1 MIKKKKI
8 LVLGDVM
15 LDRYWTGKVN
25 RISPEAPVPVVDI
38 TQTFDKP
45 GGAANVA
52 KNLADFGM
60 DVTLLGLIGDDDTSA
75 SLKSLISNSNI
86 AFHPI
91 IDSEIRTTLKLRV
104 IDQNQQLLRIDHE
117 DANISKKIG
126 SSYDKIKQLLQNCD
140 GIVISD
146 YNKGVV
152 KPIIQKVIQDANHL
166 GIMTFID
173 PKGDDFSVYK
183 SSTLVKPNLS
193 EFELIMGKFSN
204 EDEFEKNGKKLRKD
218 LNIQYLLVTRGKDG
232 MTLFSEE
239 GVQSFHS
246 IKKDVFDVTGAGDT
260 VISILSSFII
270 AGENV
275 AKAVELSNIAASLSV
290 LKLGST
296 SVSQN
301 ELEHAS
307 KSQ

>member
-8 LVLGDVM
+8 LVVGDVM

-25 RISPEAPVPVVDI
+25 RISPEAPVPIVDI
-38 TQTFDKP
+38 TETFDKP

-60 DVTLLGLIGDDDTSA
+60 DVTLVGLIGNDETSE
-75 SLKSLISNSNI
+75 SLKNLISSTNI
-86 AFHPI
+86 SFHPI
-91 IDSEIRTTLKLRV
+91 IDTNIRTTLKLRV

-117 DANISKKIG
+117 DVNVSKIITN
-126 SSYDKIKQLLQNCD
+126 SYKDIKKLLDNCD

-146 YNKGVV
+146 YDKGVV
-152 KPIIQKVIQDANHL
+152 KPIIHDVIRDANDL
-166 GIMTFID
+166 NLMTFID
-173 PKGDDFSVYK
+173 PKGNDFGVYE

-193 EFELIMGKFSN
+193 EFELITGKSEN
-204 EDEFEKNGKKLRKD
+204 SAEFETNGKNLRERLK
-218 LNIQYLLVTRGKDG
+218 IKYLLVTRGKDG

-239 GVQSFHS
+239 DVQHFESV
-246 IKKDVFDVTGAGDT
+246 KKDVFDVTGAGDT
-260 VISILSSFII
+260 VISILSSCII
-270 AGENV
+270 AGESV
-275 AKAVELSNIAASLSV
+275 SKSVVLSNIAASLSV

-301 ELEHAS
+301 ELESAF
-307 KSQ
+307 KE

>member
-38 TQTFDKP
+38 KETFDKP

-117 DANISKKIG
+117 DANISKKIE
-126 SSYDKIKQLLQNCD
+126 SSYDKIKELLQNCD

-193 EFELIMGKFSN
+193 EFEHIMGKSN
-204 EDEFEKNGKKLRKD
+204 NVDEFEKNGKKLRED

>member
-1 MIKKKKI
+1 
-8 LVLGDVM
+8 
-15 LDRYWTGKVN
+15 
-25 RISPEAPVPVVDI
+25 
-38 TQTFDKP
+38 
-45 GGAANVA
+45 
-52 KNLADFGM
+52 M

-126 SSYDKIKQLLQNCD
+126 SSYDKIKELLQNCD

-193 EFELIMGKFSN
+193 EFELIMGNSSN
-204 EDEFEKNGKKLRKD
+204 EDEFEKNGKKLRED
-218 LNIQYLLVTRGKDG
+218 LDIQYLLVTRGKDG
-232 MTLFSEE
+232 MTLFSEK

>member
-25 RISPEAPVPVVDI
+25 RISPEAPVPVVDV
-38 TQTFDKP
+38 TETFDKP

-126 SSYDKIKQLLQNCD
+126 SSYDKIKELLQNCD

-193 EFELIMGKFSN
+193 EFELIMGKSSN
-204 EDEFEKNGKKLRKD
+204 VDEFEKNGKKLRED

-239 GVQSFHS
+239 GVRSFHS

>member
-117 DANISKKIG
+117 DANISKKIE
-126 SSYDKIKQLLQNCD
+126 SSYDKIKELLQNCD

-193 EFELIMGKFSN
+193 EFELIMGKSSN
-204 EDEFEKNGKKLRKD
+204 VDEFEKNGKKLRED

-239 GVQSFHS
+239 GAQSFHS

>member
-126 SSYDKIKQLLQNCD
+126 SSYA
-140 GIVISD
+140 VS
-146 YNKGVV
+146 YT
-152 KPIIQKVIQDANHL
+152 HL
-166 GIMTFID
+166 RAHET
-173 PKGDDFSVYK
+173 
-183 SSTLVKPNLS
+183 
-193 EFELIMGKFSN
+193 
-204 EDEFEKNGKKLRKD
+204 
-218 LNIQYLLVTRGKDG
+218 
-232 MTLFSEE
+232 
-239 GVQSFHS
+239 
-246 IKKDVFDVTGAGDT
+246 
-260 VISILSSFII
+260 
-270 AGENV
+270 
-275 AKAVELSNIAASLSV
+275 
-290 LKLGST
+290 
-296 SVSQN
+296 
-301 ELEHAS
+301 
-307 KSQ
+307 

>member
-15 LDRYWTGKVN
+15 LDRYWTGKVS

-38 TQTFDKP
+38 AETFDKP

-60 DVTLLGLIGDDDTSA
+60 DVILVGLIGDDETSD
-75 SLKSLISNSNI
+75 SLKSIIADTNIS
-86 AFHPI
+86 FYPI
-91 IDSEIRTTLKLRV
+91 IDTSIRTTLKLRV

-117 DANISKKIG
+117 DANISKKIK
-126 SSYDKIKQLLQNCD
+126 SSYNDIKNLLDSCD
-140 GIVISD
+140 GVVISD
-146 YNKGVV
+146 YDKGVV
-152 KPIIQKVIQDANHL
+152 KPIIHDVIRDANHL
-166 GIMTFID
+166 DLMTFID
-173 PKGDDFSVYK
+173 PKGNDFSVYT

-193 EFELIMGKFSN
+193 EFELIMGKSN
-204 EDEFEKNGKKLRKD
+204 NPTEFEDNGMKLRERLK
-218 LNIQYLLVTRGKDG
+218 IKHLLVTRGKDG

-239 GVQSFHS
+239 GVQIFKSV
-246 IKKDVFDVTGAGDT
+246 KKDVFDVTGAGDT
-260 VISILSSFII
+260 VISILSSCII
-270 AGENV
+270 AGKSVTESV
-275 AKAVELSNIAASLSV
+275 RLSNIAASLSV

-301 ELEHAS
+301 ELESAS
-307 KSQ
+307 KE

>member
-8 LVLGDVM
+8 LVVGDVM

-25 RISPEAPVPVVDI
+25 RISPEAPVPIVDI
-38 TQTFDKP
+38 TETFDKP

-60 DVTLLGLIGDDDTSA
+60 DVTLVGLIGNDETSE
-75 SLKSLISNSNI
+75 SLKNLISSTNI
-86 AFHPI
+86 SFHPI
-91 IDSEIRTTLKLRV
+91 IDTNIRTTLKLRV

-117 DANISKKIG
+117 DVNVSKIITN
-126 SSYDKIKQLLQNCD
+126 SYKDIKKLLDNCD

-146 YNKGVV
+146 YDKGVV
-152 KPIIQKVIQDANHL
+152 KPIIHDVIRDANDL
-166 GIMTFID
+166 NLMTFID
-173 PKGDDFSVYK
+173 PKGNDFGVYE

-193 EFELIMGKFSN
+193 EFELITGKSEN
-204 EDEFEKNGKKLRKD
+204 SAEFETNGKNLRERLK
-218 LNIQYLLVTRGKDG
+218 IKYLLVTRGKDG

-239 GVQSFHS
+239 DVQHFES

-260 VISILSSFII
+260 VISILSSCII
-270 AGENV
+270 AGESV
-275 AKAVELSNIAASLSV
+275 SKSVVLSNIAASLSV

-301 ELEHAS
+301 ELESAF
-307 KSQ
+307 KE

>member
-126 SSYDKIKQLLQNCD
+126 SSYDKIKELLQNCD

-193 EFELIMGKFSN
+193 EFELIMGNSSN
-204 EDEFEKNGKKLRKD
+204 EDEFEKNGKKLRED
-218 LNIQYLLVTRGKDG
+218 LDIQYLLVTRGKDG
-232 MTLFSEE
+232 MTLFSEK

>member
-1 MIKKKKI
+1 MIEKKKI

-38 TQTFDKP
+38 TETFDKP

-60 DVTLLGLIGDDDTSA
+60 DVTLVGLIGNDETSD
-75 SLKSLISNSNI
+75 SLKALISTANI
-86 AFHPI
+86 SFHPI
-91 IDSEIRTTLKLRV
+91 IDNNIRTTLKLRV

-117 DANISKKIG
+117 DVNISKKME
-126 SSYDKIKQLLQNCD
+126 SSYMDIKKLFDNCD

-146 YNKGVV
+146 YDKGVV
-152 KPIIQKVIQDANHL
+152 KPIIHNVIRDANDL
-166 GIMTFID
+166 NLMTFID
-173 PKGDDFSVYK
+173 PKGNDFSIYE

-193 EFELIMGKFSN
+193 EFELITGKSN
-204 EDEFEKNGKKLRKD
+204 NSAELEANGRKLREK
-218 LNIQYLLVTRGKDG
+218 LKIKYLLVTRGKDG
-232 MTLFSEE
+232 MTLFTE
-239 GVQSFHS
+239 GGMQHFES

-260 VISILSSFII
+260 VISILASCII
-270 AGENV
+270 AGDSV
-275 AKAVELSNIAASLSV
+275 SKSVMLSNVAASLSV

-301 ELEHAS
+301 ELESAF
-307 KSQ
+307 QEQ

>member
-1 MIKKKKI
+1 MIEKKKI

-25 RISPEAPVPVVDI
+25 RISPEAPVPIVDI
-38 TQTFDKP
+38 SETFDKP

-60 DVTLLGLIGDDDTSA
+60 DVTLIGLIGNDEISN
-75 SLKSLISNSNI
+75 SLKSIISSTNI
-86 AFHPI
+86 SFHPI
-91 IDSEIRTTLKLRV
+91 VDTKIRTTLKLRV

-117 DANISKKIG
+117 DANISKKIKT
-126 SSYDKIKQLLQNCD
+126 SYERIKKLLNNCD

-146 YNKGVV
+146 YDKGAV
-152 KPIIQKVIQDANHL
+152 KPIIQEVIRDANDL
-166 GIMTFID
+166 NLMTFID
-173 PKGDDFSVYK
+173 PKGSDFSVYK

-193 EFELIMGKFSN
+193 EFELIMGKSKN
-204 EDEFEKNGKKLRKD
+204 LVEFEDNGKKLREQLK
-218 LNIQYLLVTRGKDG
+218 IKYLLVTRGKDG
-232 MTLFSEE
+232 MALFSEK
-239 GVQSFHS
+239 GVQFFES

-260 VISILSSFII
+260 VISILSSYVI
-270 AGENV
+270 AGESV
-275 AKAVELSNIAASLSV
+275 AESVRLSNIAASLSV

-301 ELEHAS
+301 ELESES
-307 KSQ
+307 KK

>member
-75 SLKSLISNSNI
+75 SLKSLISSSNI

-126 SSYDKIKQLLQNCD
+126 SSYDKIKELLQNCD

-152 KPIIQKVIQDANHL
+152 KPIIQKVIQDANDL

>member
-75 SLKSLISNSNI
+75 SLKSLISSSNI

-126 SSYDKIKQLLQNCD
+126 SSYDKIKELLQNCD

-193 EFELIMGKFSN
+193 EFELIMGNSSN
-204 EDEFEKNGKKLRKD
+204 EDEFEKNGKKLRED
-218 LNIQYLLVTRGKDG
+218 LDIQYLLVTRGKDG

>member
-126 SSYDKIKQLLQNCD
+126 SSYDKIKELLQNCD

-152 KPIIQKVIQDANHL
+152 KPIIQKVIQDANDL

-193 EFELIMGKFSN
+193 EFELIMGKSSN
-204 EDEFEKNGKKLRKD
+204 VDEFEKNGKKLRED
-218 LNIQYLLVTRGKDG
+218 LNIRYLLVTRGKDG

-239 GVQSFHS
+239 GVRSFHS

>member
-25 RISPEAPVPVVDI
+25 RISPEAPVPVVDV
-38 TQTFDKP
+38 TETFDKP

-75 SLKSLISNSNI
+75 SLKLLISNSNI

-117 DANISKKIG
+117 DANISKKIEG
-126 SSYDKIKQLLQNCD
+126 SYDKIKELLQNCD

-152 KPIIQKVIQDANHL
+152 KPIIQKVIQDANDL

-193 EFELIMGKFSN
+193 EFELIMGKSSN
-204 EDEFEKNGKKLRKD
+204 VDEFEKNGKKLRED
-218 LNIQYLLVTRGKDG
+218 LNIRYLLVTRGKDG

-239 GVQSFHS
+239 GVRSFHS

>member
-25 RISPEAPVPVVDI
+25 RISPEAPVPVVDV
-38 TQTFDKP
+38 TETFDKP

-60 DVTLLGLIGDDDTSA
+60 DVILVGLVGDDEISD
-75 SLKSLISNSNI
+75 SLKSIISETNI
-86 AFHPI
+86 TFYPI
-91 IDSEIRTTLKLRV
+91 IDTKIRTTLKLRV

-117 DANISKKIG
+117 DVNIS
-126 SSYDKIKQLLQNCD
+126 DKMKSAYENIKEHLKSCD

-146 YNKGVV
+146 YDKGVV
-152 KPIIQKVIQDANHL
+152 KPIIRGIIRDANDL
-166 GIMTFID
+166 GLMTFVD
-173 PKGDDFSVYK
+173 PKGSDFNVYK
-183 SSTLVKPNLS
+183 SSTLIKPNLS
-193 EFELIMGKFSN
+193 EFELIMGKSKN
-204 EDEFEKNGKKLRKD
+204 SAEFEDNGKKLRDQLK
-218 LNIQYLLVTRGKDG
+218 IKYLLVTRGKDG

-239 GVQSFHS
+239 GVQFFDS

-260 VISILSSFII
+260 VISILSSCII
-270 AGENV
+270 AGEDV
-275 AKAVELSNIAASLSV
+275 TESVRLSNIAASLSV

-301 ELEHAS
+301 ELESVS
-307 KSQ
+307 KQ

>member
-126 SSYDKIKQLLQNCD
+126 SSYDKIKELLQNCD

-204 EDEFEKNGKKLRKD
+204 EDEFEKNGKKLRED

>member
-126 SSYDKIKQLLQNCD
+126 SSYDKIKELLQNCD

-152 KPIIQKVIQDANHL
+152 KPIIQKVIQDANDL

-193 EFELIMGKFSN
+193 EFELIMGNSSN
-204 EDEFEKNGKKLRKD
+204 EDEFEKNGKKLRED

-239 GVQSFHS
+239 GVRSFHS

>member
-25 RISPEAPVPVVDI
+25 RISPEAPVPVVDV
-38 TQTFDKP
+38 TETFDKP

-75 SLKSLISNSNI
+75 SLKLLISNSNI

-126 SSYDKIKQLLQNCD
+126 SSYDKIKELLQNCD

-193 EFELIMGKFSN
+193 EFELIMGKSSN
-204 EDEFEKNGKKLRKD
+204 VDEFEKNGKKLRED
-218 LNIQYLLVTRGKDG
+218 LNIRYLLVTRGKDG

-239 GVQSFHS
+239 GVRSFHS